1 MSFHSDHGSSRGTA
15 AAATAVIHVGIVI
28 CISDNNKKLCSGL
41 HQAALH
47 FKIVSSILSQ
57 DLF

>member
-1 MSFHSDHGSSRGTA
+1 MPFHSDHGSSRGTA
-15 AAATAVIHVGIVI
+15 AAAVIHVGIVI

-41 HQAALH
+41 HQAAFH

>member
-15 AAATAVIHVGIVI
+15 AAAVIHVGIV

-41 HQAALH
+41 HQAAFH

>member
-1 MSFHSDHGSSRGTA
+1 MPFHSDHGSSRGTA
-15 AAATAVIHVGIVI
+15 AAAAAVIHVGIV

-41 HQAALH
+41 HQAAFH